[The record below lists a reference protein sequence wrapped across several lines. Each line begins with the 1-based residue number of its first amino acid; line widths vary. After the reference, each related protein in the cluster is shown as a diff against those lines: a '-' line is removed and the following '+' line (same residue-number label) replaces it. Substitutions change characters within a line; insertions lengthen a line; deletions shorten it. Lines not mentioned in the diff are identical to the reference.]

1 MAKKPKLKWVK
12 RAYDKNTLTTKNN
25 ETVRTASTK
34 YKGAEILFPTI
45 RMIDGKLT
53 KFDNITE
60 AKQHALVKNDYLVFP
75 SAVEATDFS
84 KKFSKWIDKTRN
96 R

>member
-1 MAKKPKLKWVK
+1 
-12 RAYDKNTLTTKNN
+12 
-25 ETVRTASTK
+25 
-34 YKGAEILFPTI
+34 
-45 RMIDGKLT
+45 MIDGKLN

-60 AKQHALVKNDYLVFP
+60 AKQHALVKDDYLVFP

-84 KKFSKWIDKTRN
+84 KKFSQYIDKTRN

>member
-1 MAKKPKLKWVK
+1 MAKKTKYGWVK
-12 RAYDKNTLTTKNN
+12 RALDKNSPTTKDN

-45 RMIDGKLT
+45 RMIDGKLN

-60 AKQHALVKNDYLVFP
+60 AKQHALVKDDYLVFP

-84 KKFSKWIDKTRN
+84 KKFSKYIDKTRN

>member
-1 MAKKPKLKWVK
+1 MAKKTKYGWVK
-12 RAYDKNTLTTKNN
+12 RALDKNSPTTKDN
-25 ETVRTASTK
+25 ETVRTASTE

-45 RMIDGKLT
+45 RMIDGKL
-53 KFDNITE
+53 N
-60 AKQHALVKNDYLVFP
+60 KQHALVKDDYLVFP

-84 KKFSKWIDKTRN
+84 KKFSKYIDKTRN